1 MKKLLLVL
9 LAILFFA
16 VPAWGVTLAW
26 DANTDSAIGYIIY
39 YQETGSDTIYHEI
52 ITPAGRETTR
62 YTIDDRKL
70 NPGKENSFWLTAFN
84 DMAES
89 GSSNIVTWTAP
100 TFITTD
106 NPAPVIINV
115 PGAPSSVT
123 INIGGQ

>member
-1 MKKLLLVL
+1 MKKIFLILI
-9 LAILFFA
+9 ILFFA

-26 DANTDSAIGYIIY
+26 DAYTDEADGFILY
-39 YQETGSDTIYHEI
+39 YQQTGETEIYSEVIQGSLTVIYTVE
-52 ITPAGRETTR
+52 
-62 YTIDDRKL
+62 DSKFQ
-70 NPGKENSFWLTAFN
+70 PGQEYSFWLTAFN

-100 TFITTD
+100 TFIPTD